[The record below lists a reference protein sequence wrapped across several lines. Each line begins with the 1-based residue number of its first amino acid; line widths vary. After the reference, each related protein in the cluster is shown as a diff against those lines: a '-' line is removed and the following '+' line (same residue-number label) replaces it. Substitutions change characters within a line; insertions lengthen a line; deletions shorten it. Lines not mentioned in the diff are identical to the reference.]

1 MLRFW
6 ELSLSPNNVKVR
18 LALRFKRI
26 EFEAVPVDP
35 RERSGVLEVSG
46 QELTPV
52 IEDRGIVLN
61 DSEAILHYL
70 DANYPDTPRLSPRE
84 RAGRRSCDEWAA
96 QLDRRIA
103 IPWSAVFFYG
113 IRLRKNLDEEARKK
127 YHEGLDWLEV
137 ELREGAS
144 FGGSEMPIR
153 DLRAAVWAVYALP
166 GDGLMA
172 RVPQFR
178 AMAGLF
184 AADRKRLPRLGR
196 FLETWNELLA

>member
-1 MLRFW
+1 VLRFW

-18 LALRFKRI
+18 LALRFKQI

-35 RERSGVLEVSG
+35 RDRSRLLEVSG

-84 RAGRRSCDEWAA
+84 RAGRRSCDEWTAE
-96 QLDRRIA
+96 LDRRIA
-103 IPWSAVFFYG
+103 TPWSAVFFYG
-113 IRLRKNLDEEARKK
+113 IRLRKELDENARRE

-137 ELREGAS
+137 ELGEGDS
-144 FGGSEMPIR
+144 FGGREMPIR

-166 GDGLMA
+166 GDGLLA
-172 RVPQFR
+172 RVPQFGTL
-178 AMAGLF
+178 AELF
-184 AADRKRLPRLGR
+184 AAEPKRLPRLSR
-196 FLETWNELLA
+196 FLEPWNARLA